1 VGRLTVL
8 GRAPRRPGVGQALW
22 RCRCECGNETVVYGS
37 NLRQQTTASCGC
49 VLGDLTRA
57 RLTTHGMSRGTGR
70 PGHPLYMIWEGIKK
84 RCLSPSNMAYPRYGG
99 RGIEVHAAWVND
111 FPAFAEYITA
121 HLGERPSAGHSLDR
135 IDNDGPYA
143 PGNLRWATPYEQ
155 AENRGRM
162 NAAMRRIRELES
174 RQSDLLA
181 EVDRLTAD
189 RDSWKNATDATGLAL
204 GEVNRQRGEAQD
216 RANAAEAEVARLTSA
231 LDRAEA
237 ERDTIM
243 DGLIRL
249 HSVVTP
255 IEQTNAAVAMVMSAT
270 TTLLRKHGV
279 FGPPIP
285 LSEEADH
292 GH

>member
-1 VGRLTVL
+1 VIGEHST
-8 GRAPRRPGVGQALW
+8 
-22 RCRCECGNETVVYGS
+22 GNDPWA
-37 NLRQQTTASCGC
+37 N
-49 VLGDLTRA
+49 A
-57 RLTTHGMSRGTGR
+57 RDMVT
-70 PGHPLYMIWEGIKK
+70 
-84 RCLSPSNMAYPRYGG
+84 
-99 RGIEVHAAWVND
+99 
-111 FPAFAEYITA
+111 
-121 HLGERPSAGHSLDR
+121 SA
-135 IDNDGPYA
+135 
-143 PGNLRWATPYEQ
+143 
-155 AENRGRM
+155 
-162 NAAMRRIRELES
+162 
-174 RQSDLLA
+174 A
-181 EVDRLTAD
+181 EVDRLTAE